1 MVAVETPAR
10 LPERLTLEQAVA
22 TLGRLGAVL
31 RQSSA
36 SAVRLDAS
44 DLRECDTSAV
54 AVLLELRRELQQQG
68 KTLVLDNSPQ
78 RLRDLVISLADQPA
92 YDGDGRPA

>member
-1 MVAVETPAR
+1 MVPVEAPAR
-10 LPERLTLEQAVA
+10 LPERLTLEQAVSA
-22 TLGRLGAVL
+22 LGQLGAVL

-36 SAVRLDAS
+36 TAVRLDAGA
-44 DLRECDTSAV
+44 LRECDTSAV

-78 RLRDLVISLADQPA
+78 RLRDLVMLYGVQELLPT
-92 YDGDGRPA
+92 